1 MILPV
6 SASWVAGIIDV
17 YHHAWLDKFL
27 TLFMSVFKNKNNIKM
42 NLRSSIDIENG
53 ENDKFLM
60 SLKKLQL
67 SLRVKEMKIRL

>member
-1 MILPV
+1 
-6 SASWVAGIIDV
+6 
-17 YHHAWLDKFL
+17 
-27 TLFMSVFKNKNNIKM
+27 MSVFKNKNNIKM